1 MQRFW
6 YLMALAVF
14 SGCTWFVPADV
25 KTGIDFM
32 DTVVQVGVKEAAGI
46 EDITDNAKARAKA
59 MKAVRAL
66 RRLSPHSDNLK
77 RWIEGKE
84 PADD

>member
-1 MQRFW
+1 MRRFW
-6 YLMALAVF
+6 CLVAFAIL
-14 SGCTWFVPADV
+14 SGCTWFVPSDI

-32 DTVVQVGVKEAAGI
+32 DTVVQIGVKESVGI
-46 EDITDNAKARAKA
+46 EDISDDAKARTQA

-84 PADD
+84 PVSD